1 MSEGNVCFLLAR
13 KLITLSTMLKQVWA
27 FTMIVGERTRNSSTR
42 GIVQQQIWQICYGFR
57 IDTRLHYPLEE
68 EVILL
73 WN

>member
-13 KLITLSTMLKQVWA
+13 KLITLSTILKQVWA
-27 FTMIVGERTRNSSTR
+27 FTMIVGEKTRNPSTR
-42 GIVQQQIWQICYGFR
+42 GIVRQQIWQICNGFR

>member
-1 MSEGNVCFLLAR
+1 MSEGNVWFLLAR
-13 KLITLSTMLKQVWA
+13 KLITLSTILKQVWA
-27 FTMIVGERTRNSSTR
+27 LTIVGERTRNSSTR
-42 GIVQQQIWQICYGFR
+42 GIVQQQIWQICNGFR